1 MKKKLL
7 LTISILTLSLSLSS
21 CSNFLNYP
29 KEEIQSGKNET
40 QTNEGTDTLNKS
52 KEIDYS
58 QVMSNVQKLQEMI
71 NEKFLDVNDA
81 DVDLELGI
89 YKGVMESLKD
99 PYSEYYSE
107 EEFKA
112 LNEQT
117 AGEFGGIGV
126 EVTLN
131 ENGLIEIVSPIKG
144 TPGEKAGL
152 RTGDIITHIEGEAV
166 NGYSLNQAVT
176 LMRGEPNTDVNIT
189 ILRGTGKN
197 QEVKDFKITRAIIE
211 VESVHSQMLDNN
223 IGYVLLTG
231 FQERTAKDF
240 KTAVDSLISKGAKS
254 LILDLRNN
262 PGGLLDQTVEIADYL
277 MDESTVISVRYKN
290 DKNNEDIRVKD
301 GKIDI
306 PMVTLINGGSAS
318 ASEVLSGALQD
329 NKRSLIVGE
338 LSFGKG
344 IIQQIYPVNNNG
356 KKEGVKL
363 TVAEFYTPNGNQI
376 HKVGISPD
384 YEVKIPEGVT
394 KIGVENLEDDTQLQK
409 AIELLKE

>member
-7 LTISILTLSLSLSS
+7 LTISILAASLSLTS
-21 CSNFLNYP
+21 CSSFLIHP

-40 QTNEGTDTLNKS
+40 KTNECTDTLNKS

-131 ENGLIEIVSPIKG
+131 ENGLIEIVTPIKG
-144 TPGEKAGL
+144 TPGEKADL

-329 NKRSLIVGE
+329 NKRSLIVGD

-344 IIQQIYPVNNNG
+344 IIQQIYPINNNG

-409 AIELLKE
+409 AIELLK

>member
-7 LTISILTLSLSLSS
+7 LTFTILAAILSLNS
-21 CSNFLNYP
+21 CSNKYINFDFDD
-29 KEEIQSGKNET
+29 KKQKET
-40 QTNEGTDTLNKS
+40 QISGENEVLNKDKNIDLS
-52 KEIDYS
+52 K
-58 QVMSNVQKLQEMI
+58 VMTNVQDLENLI
-71 NEKFLDVNDA
+71 NDKFLDVNNKDI
-81 DVDLELGI
+81 DLELGI
-89 YKGVMESLKD
+89 YKGVMQALGD

-107 EEFKA
+107 KEFKA

-117 AGEFGGIGV
+117 SGEFGGIGV

-131 ENGLIEIVSPIKG
+131 TNGLIEIVAPIKG
-144 TPGEKAGL
+144 TPGDKAGL
-152 RTGDIITHIEGEAV
+152 RTGDIITHIEGNSI
-166 NGYSLNQAVT
+166 NGFSLNEAVT

-189 ILRGTGKN
+189 ILRGTGDN
-197 QEVKDFKITRAIIE
+197 QEVKDFKITRTIIE
-211 VESVHSQMLDNN
+211 VESVYSQILDNN

-231 FQERTAKDF
+231 FQERTARDF
-240 KTAVDSLISKGAKS
+240 KTAVDDLIKQGAKS

-277 MDESTVISVRYKN
+277 MDESTVITVRYK
-290 DKNNEDIRVKD
+290 DESLNEDIKVRN
-301 GKIDI
+301 GKIDL

-318 ASEVLSGALQD
+318 ASEVLSGALKD
-329 NKRSLIVGE
+329 NKRSEIVGE

-344 IIQQIYPVNNNG
+344 IIQQIYPINNKG

-376 HKVGISPD
+376 HGVGISPN

-394 KIGVENLEDDTQLQK
+394 KIGVENLENDTQLQK
-409 AIELLKE
+409 AIELLTK

>member
-176 LMRGEPNTDVNIT
+176 LMRGEANTDVNIT

-223 IGYVLLTG
+223 IGYVLLIG
-231 FQERTAKDF
+231 FQERTARDF

-277 MDESTVISVRYKN
+277 MDEATVISVRYKN
-290 DKNNEDIRVKD
+290 DKNNEDIKVKD
-301 GKIDI
+301 GKMDI
-306 PMVTLINGGSAS
+306 PMITLINGGSAS

-344 IIQQIYPVNNNG
+344 IIQQIYPINNNG
-356 KKEGVKL
+356 KKEGVKI
-363 TVAEFYTPNGNQI
+363 TVAEFYTPNGKQI

-384 YEVKIPEGVT
+384 YEVKIPDGVT

>member
-176 LMRGEPNTDVNIT
+176 LMRGEANTDVNIT

-277 MDESTVISVRYKN
+277 MDEAIVISVRYKN
-290 DKNNEDIRVKD
+290 DKNNEDIKVKD
-301 GKIDI
+301 GKMNI
-306 PMVTLINGGSAS
+306 PMITLINGGSAS

-344 IIQQIYPVNNNG
+344 IIQQIYPINNNG
-356 KKEGVKL
+356 KKEGVKI
-363 TVAEFYTPNGNQI
+363 TVAEFYTPNGKQI

-384 YEVKIPEGVT
+384 YEVKIPDGVT

>member
-1 MKKKLL
+1 MKKRLL
-7 LTISILTLSLSLSS
+7 LTFTIFAATLGLTS
-21 CSNFLNYP
+21 CSNTFFDPNNFDNQN
-29 KEEIQSGKNET
+29 QSET
-40 QTNEGTDTLNKS
+40 QSSGESEVLNQNQNIDLS
-52 KEIDYS
+52 K
-58 QVMSNVQKLQEMI
+58 VMTNVQSLEDLI
-71 NEKFLDVNDA
+71 NDKFLDVNDIN
-81 DVDLELGI
+81 VDLELGI
-89 YKGVMESLKD
+89 YKGVMQSLGD

-131 ENGLIEIVSPIKG
+131 ENGLIEIVAPIKG
-144 TPGEKAGL
+144 TPGDKAGL

-166 NGYSLNQAVT
+166 NGYSLNEAVT

-189 ILRGTGKN
+189 ILRGTGDSQK
-197 QEVKDFKITRAIIE
+197 VKDFKITRAIIE
-211 VESVHSQMLDNN
+211 VESVHSQMLENN

-231 FQERTAKDF
+231 FQERTASDF
-240 KTAVDSLISKGAKS
+240 ENAVDDLISQGAKS

-277 MDESTVISVRYKN
+277 MDQSTVISVRYK
-290 DKNNEDIRVKD
+290 DESQNEDIRVSD
-301 GKIDI
+301 GKIDL

-329 NKRSLIVGE
+329 NKRSVLVGE

-344 IIQQIYPVNNNG
+344 IIQQIYPINNNG

-376 HKVGISPD
+376 HGVGISPD
-384 YEVKIPEGVT
+384 YEVEIPEGVT
-394 KIGVENLEDDTQLQK
+394 MIGIENLEEDTQLQK
-409 AIELLKE
+409 AIELLTE

>member
-176 LMRGEPNTDVNIT
+176 LMRGEANTDVNIT

-231 FQERTAKDF
+231 FQERTARDF

-277 MDESTVISVRYKN
+277 MDEATVISVRYKN
-290 DKNNEDIRVKD
+290 DKNNEDIKVKD

-306 PMVTLINGGSAS
+306 PMITLINGGSAS

-344 IIQQIYPVNNNG
+344 IIQQIYPINNNG
-356 KKEGVKL
+356 KKEGVKI
-363 TVAEFYTPNGNQI
+363 TVAEFYTPNGKQI

-384 YEVKIPEGVT
+384 YEVKIPDGVT

>member
-176 LMRGEPNTDVNIT
+176 LMRGEANTDVNIT

-277 MDESTVISVRYKN
+277 MDEATVISVRYKN
-290 DKNNEDIRVKD
+290 DKNNEDIKVKD
-301 GKIDI
+301 GKMDI
-306 PMVTLINGGSAS
+306 PMITLINGGSAS

-344 IIQQIYPVNNNG
+344 IIQQIYPINNNG
-356 KKEGVKL
+356 KKEGVKI
-363 TVAEFYTPNGNQI
+363 TVAEFYTPNGKQI

-384 YEVKIPEGVT
+384 YEVKIPDGVT

>member
-176 LMRGEPNTDVNIT
+176 LMRGEANTDVNIT

-231 FQERTAKDF
+231 FQERTARDF

-277 MDESTVISVRYKN
+277 MDEATVISVRYKN
-290 DKNNEDIRVKD
+290 DKNNEDIKVKD
-301 GKIDI
+301 GKMDI
-306 PMVTLINGGSAS
+306 PMITLINGGSAS

-344 IIQQIYPVNNNG
+344 IIQQIYPINNNG
-356 KKEGVKL
+356 KKEGVKI
-363 TVAEFYTPNGNQI
+363 TVAEFYTPNGKQI

-384 YEVKIPEGVT
+384 YEVKIPDGVT

>member
-7 LTISILTLSLSLSS
+7 LTFTIFAATLSLTS
-21 CSNFLNYP
+21 CSNTFFDSDNFD
-29 KEEIQSGKNET
+29 KQNQSEIQSGGES
-40 QTNEGTDTLNKS
+40 EVLNKKQNIDLS
-52 KEIDYS
+52 K
-58 QVMSNVQKLQEMI
+58 VMTNVQSLEKLI
-71 NEKFLDVNDA
+71 NDQFLDVNDT
-81 DVDLELGI
+81 DIDLELGI
-89 YKGVMESLKD
+89 YKGLMQSLND

-117 AGEFGGIGV
+117 SGEFGGIGV

-131 ENGLIEIVSPIKG
+131 ENGLIEIVAPIKG
-144 TPGEKAGL
+144 TPGDKAGL
-152 RTGDIITHIEGEAV
+152 RTGDIITHIEGESV
-166 NGYSLNQAVT
+166 NGYSLNEAVN

-189 ILRGTGKN
+189 ILRGTGN
-197 QEVKDFKITRAIIE
+197 SQEAKDFKITRAIIE
-211 VESVHSQMLDNN
+211 VESVYPKMLDNN

-231 FQERTAKDF
+231 FQEKTASDF
-240 KTAVDSLISKGAKS
+240 ETAVDDLISKGAKS

-277 MDESTVISVRYKN
+277 MDKSTVISVRYK
-290 DKNNEDIRVKD
+290 DESENEEITVED
-301 GKIDI
+301 GKIDL

-329 NKRSLIVGE
+329 NNRSKLVGE

-344 IIQQIYPVNNNG
+344 IIQQIYPINNNG

-376 HKVGISPD
+376 HGVGISPD
-384 YEVKIPEGVT
+384 YEIAIPEGVT
-394 KIGVENLEDDTQLQK
+394 IIGVENLEEDTQLQK

>member
-1 MKKKLL
+1 
-7 LTISILTLSLSLSS
+7 
-21 CSNFLNYP
+21 
-29 KEEIQSGKNET
+29 
-40 QTNEGTDTLNKS
+40 
-52 KEIDYS
+52 
-58 QVMSNVQKLQEMI
+58 
-71 NEKFLDVNDA
+71 
-81 DVDLELGI
+81 
-89 YKGVMESLKD
+89 MESLKD

-176 LMRGEPNTDVNIT
+176 LMRGEANTDVNIT
-189 ILRGTGKN
+189 ILRGTVKN

-277 MDESTVISVRYKN
+277 MDEATVISVRYKN
-290 DKNNEDIRVKD
+290 DKNNEDIKVKD
-301 GKIDI
+301 GKMDI
-306 PMVTLINGGSAS
+306 PMITLINGGSAS

-344 IIQQIYPVNNNG
+344 IIQQIYPINNNG
-356 KKEGVKL
+356 KKEGVKI
-363 TVAEFYTPNGNQI
+363 TVAEFYTPNGKQI

-384 YEVKIPEGVT
+384 YEVKIPDGVT

>member
-144 TPGEKAGL
+144 TPGEKVGL

-176 LMRGEPNTDVNIT
+176 LMRGEANTDVNIT

-277 MDESTVISVRYKN
+277 MDEATVISVRYKN
-290 DKNNEDIRVKD
+290 DKNNEDIKVKD
-301 GKIDI
+301 GKMDI
-306 PMVTLINGGSAS
+306 PMITLINGGSAS

-344 IIQQIYPVNNNG
+344 IIQQIYPINNNG
-356 KKEGVKL
+356 KKEGVKI
-363 TVAEFYTPNGNQI
+363 TVAEFYTPNGKQI

-384 YEVKIPEGVT
+384 YEVKIPDGVT

>member
-7 LTISILTLSLSLSS
+7 LTFTIFAATLSLTS
-21 CSNFLNYP
+21 CSNTFFNP
-29 KEEIQSGKNET
+29 NNFDKQNHSET
-40 QTNEGTDTLNKS
+40 QSSGDSEVLNKNKNIDLS
-52 KEIDYS
+52 KIMTNIQGLE
-58 QVMSNVQKLQEMI
+58 NLI
-71 NEKFLDVNDA
+71 NNKFLDVNDI

-89 YKGVMESLKD
+89 YKGLIQSLGD

-107 EEFKA
+107 KEFKA

-117 AGEFGGIGV
+117 SGEFGGIGV

-131 ENGLIEIVSPIKG
+131 ENGLIEIVAPIKG
-144 TPGEKAGL
+144 TPGENAGL

-176 LMRGEPNTDVNIT
+176 LMRGEPNTDINIT
-189 ILRGTGKN
+189 ILRGTGDS

-211 VESVHSQMLDNN
+211 VESVHSQMLDNY

-231 FQERTAKDF
+231 FQERTANDF
-240 KTAVDSLISKGAKS
+240 KIAVDNLINQGAKS

-277 MDESTVISVRYKN
+277 MDESTVISVRYK
-290 DKNNEDIRVKD
+290 DGSQNEDIKVIN
-301 GKIDI
+301 GKIDL
-306 PMVTLINGGSAS
+306 PMITLINGGSAS

-329 NKRSLIVGE
+329 NKRSELVGE
-338 LSFGKG
+338 ISFGKG
-344 IIQQIYPVNNNG
+344 IIQQIYPINNNG

-376 HKVGISPD
+376 HGVGISPD
-384 YEVKIPEGVT
+384 YEVKTPEGVT
-394 KIGVENLEDDTQLQK
+394 KIGVEYLEDDTQLQK
-409 AIELLKE
+409 AINLLKE

>member
-176 LMRGEPNTDVNIT
+176 LMRGEANTDVNIT

-277 MDESTVISVRYKN
+277 MDEATVISVRYKN
-290 DKNNEDIRVKD
+290 DKNNEDIKVKD
-301 GKIDI
+301 GKMDI
-306 PMVTLINGGSAS
+306 PMITLINGGSAS

-344 IIQQIYPVNNNG
+344 IIQQIYPINNNG
-356 KKEGVKL
+356 KKEGVKI
-363 TVAEFYTPNGNQI
+363 TVAEFYTPNGKQI

-384 YEVKIPEGVT
+384 YEVKIPDGVT
-394 KIGVENLEDDTQLQK
+394 KIGVEDLEDDTQLQK

>member
-21 CSNFLNYP
+21 CSNFLNYH

-176 LMRGEPNTDVNIT
+176 LMRGEANTDVNIT

-277 MDESTVISVRYKN
+277 MDEATVISVRYKN
-290 DKNNEDIRVKD
+290 DKNNEDIKVKD
-301 GKIDI
+301 GKMDI
-306 PMVTLINGGSAS
+306 PMITLINGGSAS

-344 IIQQIYPVNNNG
+344 IIQQIYPINNNG
-356 KKEGVKL
+356 KKEGVKI
-363 TVAEFYTPNGNQI
+363 TVAEFYTPNGKQI

-384 YEVKIPEGVT
+384 YEVKIPDGVT

>member
-176 LMRGEPNTDVNIT
+176 LMRGEANTDVNIT

-277 MDESTVISVRYKN
+277 MDEATVISVRYKK
-290 DKNNEDIRVKD
+290 DKNNEDIKIKD
-301 GKIDI
+301 GKMDI
-306 PMVTLINGGSAS
+306 PMITLINGGSAS

-344 IIQQIYPVNNNG
+344 IIQQIYPINNNG
-356 KKEGVKL
+356 KKEGVKI
-363 TVAEFYTPNGNQI
+363 TVAEFYTPNGKQI

-384 YEVKIPEGVT
+384 YEVKIPDGVT